1 MQVQGNICTKFWYG
15 IAKQCCQ
22 GDIYMDI
29 NYYKKYEPFF
39 GTWYFDGDKSQLGTG
54 SFASVFR
61 IVRHDANVNPCA
73 LKIIT
78 IPKSDAEIDT
88 QRSEGM
94 DDISIQKYYQH
105 MVDDIRKEFE
115 LMSELKGC
123 NNVASCEDFMAYRHK
138 DGFGF
143 DIMIRME
150 LLLPL
155 ISYEMDNKIDEM
167 TVIKLGIDM
176 CQALERCIVKNIIH
190 RDIKPDNIFISS
202 MGDFKLGD
210 FGIARTMD
218 NTVMMMSRKGTPNY
232 MAPEVYFSKP
242 YDNTADIYSLGI
254 VLYRML
260 NDRRIPFLPPAPKQI
275 NKEDRED
282 AFMKRIKGVMLPRPA
297 YGDEALKSIV
307 LKACAYRREDRYQK
321 PEEMRMH
328 LEMVHR
334 ILMQGSSVPKEF
346 AEGLDSTI
354 SLQSADLTS
363 EMEQIIKNNLLSYED
378 ITSVK
383 KIKSYTFARKFIL
396 AVCVTV
402 LILAASAATIWQFN
416 ARNTSINITTGS
428 IKKAEKTNAPNKD
441 VYDKKLDITELD
453 AKKDGLES
461 LSELEYYKNLK
472 VLSLKDYGL
481 KDTSKLSGLNKIISL
496 DLSSNINLE
505 DLSGISGMEALEKLD
520 LSETAVSNIDV
531 VQSLKSLK
539 SINIS
544 YTLIEDAS
552 PLKGCTELEVLYAAY
567 NNENFT
573 NNSIMEAAGSFKN
586 LKELDLTGNTIAAEG
601 IGQIKKLSSLV
612 LLKLGGTS
620 ISDIHCGYLKE
631 LKKLELLDLQSNINI
646 TDFKFITSFKKLKKL
661 DLSATG
667 ITDIN
672 GIEKLEKLEELD
684 LSLIFLDDISM
695 LGKLKKLKHVIL
707 TGNDSINNQAKA
719 LKKSMPDCKFEI
731 Q

>member
-1 MQVQGNICTKFWYG
+1 
-15 IAKQCCQ
+15 
-22 GDIYMDI
+22 MDI

-78 IPKSDAEIDT
+78 IPKSDAEIAT

-123 NNVASCEDFMAYRHK
+123 NNVASCEDFIAYRHK

-155 ISYEMDNKIDEM
+155 ISFEMENEIDEM

-176 CQALERCIVKNIIH
+176 CQALERCSIKNIIH
-190 RDIKPDNIFISS
+190 RDIKPDNIFLSS

-275 NKEDRED
+275 NKEDREG
-282 AFMKRIKGVMLPRPA
+282 AFMKRIQGVVLPRPA
-297 YGDEALKSIV
+297 HGDEALKSIV
-307 LKACAYRREDRYQK
+307 LKACAYRREDRYQN
-321 PEEMRMH
+321 PGEMRMH
-328 LEMVHR
+328 LEMVHG
-334 ILMQGSSVPKEF
+334 ILMQGGSVPKEF

-354 SLQSADLTS
+354 SLQNADLTS
-363 EMEQIIKNNLLSYED
+363 EMEQIIRNNLSLQD
-378 ITSVK
+378 MASVK
-383 KIKSYTFARKFIL
+383 ETKLYAPARKFIL
-396 AVCVTV
+396 GSCIAV
-402 LILAASAATIWQFN
+402 LILAGAVAIWQIKNTGSKN
-416 ARNTSINITTGS
+416 ARTSS
-428 IKKAEKTNAPNKD
+428 IKQVQETKIPDGNI
-441 VYDKKLDITELD
+441 YDKRMDVTKLD
-453 AKKDGLES
+453 AKKDDLES
-461 LSELEYYKNLK
+461 LSELKYYKNLE
-472 VLSLKDYGL
+472 VLLLKDYGL
-481 KDTSKLSGLNKIISL
+481 KDTSSLSGLDKITLL

-505 DLSGISGMEALEKLD
+505 DLSGISGMKALEKLD

-531 VQSLKSLK
+531 VRSLESLK

-552 PLKGCTELEVLYAAY
+552 PLKECTDLEALYAAY

-573 NNSIMEAAGSFKN
+573 NNSIMETAGSLKK
-586 LKELDLTGNTIAAEG
+586 LKELDLTGDAIAADG
-601 IGQIKKLSSLV
+601 IGQLKKLGSLV
-612 LLKLGGTS
+612 SLKLGGTS

-631 LKKLELLDLQSNINI
+631 LKNLEVLDLQSNINI
-646 TDFKFITSFKKLKKL
+646 TDFKFIKNFKKLREL

-667 ITDIN
+667 ITDIS

-684 LSLIFLDDISM
+684 LSLVFLEDISM

-707 TGNDSINNQAKA
+707 TGSDSINSQAKA
-719 LKKSMPDCKFEI
+719 LKKSMPGCKFEI

>member
-1 MQVQGNICTKFWYG
+1 
-15 IAKQCCQ
+15 
-22 GDIYMDI
+22 MDI

-78 IPKSDAEIDT
+78 IPKSDAEIAT

-123 NNVASCEDFMAYRHK
+123 NNVASCEDFIAYRHK

-155 ISYEMDNKIDEM
+155 ISFEMENKIDEM

-176 CQALERCIVKNIIH
+176 CQALERCSIKNIIH

-260 NDRRIPFLPPAPKQI
+260 NDRRIPFLPPAPRQI
-275 NKEDRED
+275 NKEDKES
-282 AFMKRIKGVMLPRPA
+282 AFMKRIQGVILPRPA
-297 YGDEALKSIV
+297 HGDEALKSIV

-328 LEMVHR
+328 LEMVR
-334 ILMQGSSVPKEF
+334 GILMQGGSVPKEF

-354 SLQSADLTS
+354 SLQSIDLTS
-363 EMEQIIKNNLLSYED
+363 EMEQIIRNNLSLQD
-378 ITSVK
+378 
-383 KIKSYTFARKFIL
+383 IKSVNKTKHYMNARKFIL
-396 AVCVTV
+396 AGCTAVIILVATV
-402 LILAASAATIWQFN
+402 VIWQSRT
-416 ARNTSINITTGS
+416 RNTSGNNVRTSSITTKVQKTKTPE
-428 IKKAEKTNAPNKD
+428 KKI
-441 VYDKKLDITELD
+441 YDKRLDITELD
-453 AKKDGLES
+453 AKKDGLKS
-461 LSELEYYKNLK
+461 LSELKYYKNLE
-472 VLSLKDYGL
+472 VLSLKDYGV
-481 KDTSKLSGLNKIISL
+481 KDTSMLSGLNKITSL
-496 DLSSNINLE
+496 DLSNNINLE
-505 DLSGISGMEALEKLD
+505 DLSGISGMESLEKLD
-520 LSETAVSNIDV
+520 LSETAVSNIAIAR
-531 VQSLKSLK
+531 SLKSLK

-552 PLKGCTELEVLYAAY
+552 PLKECTELEALYAAY
-567 NNENFT
+567 NNENFI
-573 NNSIMEAAGSFKN
+573 NNSIMETAGSLKK
-586 LKELDLTGNTIAAEG
+586 LKELDLTGDDVAADG
-601 IGQIKKLSSLV
+601 IGQLKRLGSLV
-612 LLKLGGTS
+612 SLKLGGTS
-620 ISDIHCGYLKE
+620 ISNIHCGYLKE
-631 LKKLELLDLQSNINI
+631 LKKLEVLDLQSNINI
-646 TDFKFITSFKKLKKL
+646 TDFNFIKSFKKLKSL
-661 DLSATG
+661 NLSATG
-667 ITDIN
+667 ITDIS
-672 GIEKLEKLEELD
+672 GIEKLEKLE
-684 LSLIFLDDISM
+684 
-695 LGKLKKLKHVIL
+695 KL
-707 TGNDSINNQAKA
+707 TGNDSINKQVKA